1 MACRCSSPRSVSST
15 TETCS
20 RRAGVDAS
28 AIKTWAELLA
38 AVKKL
43 KGAGVTP
50 IIVGG
55 ADKWPIHFYWTHL
68 AMRNGG
74 KSAFDA
80 ALRGEGDGFAAAPF
94 IKAGEQLKEL
104 VDLEPFQPGFLGVT
118 FPQSSGQFG
127 DGRGAMVLQGNFVL
141 NSMRANSADKKGIPD
156 DRLGWFPFPMTP
168 DGKGDPSDT
177 LGGLNGWLVT
187 KGSPKQA
194 IEFLKFFSRPELQ
207 REAAARGFYIPVVQ
221 GTQDAIQNPFL
232 RRIAENLAR
241 SKYHQ
246 IFYDQM
252 LGPSVGAVVNDV
264 SADIA
269 AKVMTPKEAAQAV
282 QRAWQLAN

>member
-1 MACRCSSPRSVSST
+1 
-15 TETCS
+15 
-20 RRAGVDAS
+20 
-28 AIKTWAELLA
+28 
-38 AVKKL
+38 
-43 KGAGVTP
+43 
-50 IIVGG
+50 
-55 ADKWPIHFYWTHL
+55 
-68 AMRNGG
+68 MRNGG

-80 ALRGEGDGFAAAPF
+80 ALRGEGDGFAATPF

-232 RRIAENLAR
+232 RRIAENLTR